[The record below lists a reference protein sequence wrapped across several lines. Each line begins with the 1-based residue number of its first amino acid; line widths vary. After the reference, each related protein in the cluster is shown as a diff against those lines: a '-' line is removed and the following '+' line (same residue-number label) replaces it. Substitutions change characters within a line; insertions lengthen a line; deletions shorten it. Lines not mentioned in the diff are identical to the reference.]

1 MEEMK
6 GFCKEREH
14 KKKQKSHLLD
24 IAHYAGNSLISETP
38 DGLEITGDT

>member
-14 KKKQKSHLLD
+14 KKQNSDLLD
-24 IAHYAGNSLISETP
+24 IAHYAGNSLISEAP
-38 DGLEITGDT
+38 DRLEITGYT

>member
-6 GFCKEREH
+6 GFCKEREQ
-14 KKKQKSHLLD
+14 KKQSDLLD

>member
-14 KKKQKSHLLD
+14 KKKQSDLLD
-24 IAHYAGNSLISETP
+24 IAHYAGNSLISETL